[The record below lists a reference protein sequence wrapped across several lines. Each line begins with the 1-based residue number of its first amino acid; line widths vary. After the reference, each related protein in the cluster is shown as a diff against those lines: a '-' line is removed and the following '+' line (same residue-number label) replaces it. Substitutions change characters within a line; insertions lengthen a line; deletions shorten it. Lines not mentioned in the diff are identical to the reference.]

1 MNASTARVQQQVAA
15 GVGGYPAI
23 APRVER
29 RSGERRMVETPT
41 IVVGSGKGGVGKS
54 VVSVLIATAL
64 AAQGRCVLLL
74 DGDQNLANLHVLLG
88 VRPKARMES
97 MLGGE
102 IDPPEM
108 VQSVAPN
115 LWLLAGESGAESL
128 YALEAVNRA
137 RLQHR
142 LSEIYHRFEVVVVD
156 AGTGIESVVRVATM
170 RATSLL
176 LVTAPEPTALTDAY
190 ALMKIL
196 HLQLPDFPIDILVN
210 RCLDAAEGHDA
221 YLKLATAC
229 ERFLR
234 RDVGYAGALLEEQ
247 SIRLAVRDPRRLLDA
262 LQSTQAAQTLRTTV
276 LDRLHLPAMA
286 RSAE

>member
-1 MNASTARVQQQVAA
+1 MNPSTVKAPQEQRSDYP
-15 GVGGYPAI
+15 GGCSTF
-23 APRVER
+23 APRIEPAR
-29 RSGERRMVETPT
+29 ETPT

-54 VVSVLIATAL
+54 VVSVLIATAV
-64 AAQGRCVLLL
+64 AAQGRRVLLL

-97 MLGGE
+97 MLSGA
-102 IDPPEM
+102 DAPEL
-108 VQSVAPN
+108 VQWVSPN

-128 YALEAVNRA
+128 YALESVNRA

-142 LSEIYHRFEVVVVD
+142 LSEVYRRFDVVVVD
-156 AGTGIESVVRVATM
+156 TGAGLENVVRAATM

-190 ALMKIL
+190 ALIKIL
-196 HLQLPDFPIDILVN
+196 HLQLPDFPVDILVN
-210 RCLDAAEGHDA
+210 RCLSATEGRDAFV
-221 YLKLATAC
+221 KLATAC

-234 RDVGYAGALLEEQ
+234 RAVAYAGALPEDE
-247 SIRLAVRDPRRLLDA
+247 SIRLAVRNPNRLLETI
-262 LQSTQAAQTLRTTV
+262 QSSRAAQTLRSTV
-276 LDRLHLPAMA
+276 LDRLDLPAMA

>member
-1 MNASTARVQQQVAA
+1 MNPSTAKAPHQQESDCP
-15 GVGGYPAI
+15 GGCSPF
-23 APRVER
+23 APRPEAAR
-29 RSGERRMVETPT
+29 ETPT

-54 VVSVLIATAL
+54 VVSVLIATAV
-64 AAQGRCVLLL
+64 AARGLRVLLL

-97 MLGGE
+97 VLSGNA
-102 IDPPEM
+102 DAPEL
-108 VQSVAPN
+108 VQWVSPN

-128 YALEAVNRA
+128 YALESVNRA

-142 LSEIYHRFEVVVVD
+142 LSEVYRRFEVVVVD
-156 AGTGIESVVRVATM
+156 TGAGLESVVRAATM

-190 ALMKIL
+190 ALIKIL

-210 RCLDAAEGHDA
+210 RCLSATEGREA
-221 YLKLATAC
+221 FVKLATAC

-234 RDVGYAGALLEEQ
+234 RAVAYAGALPEDE
-247 SIRLAVRDPRRLLDA
+247 SIRLAVRNPNRLLETI
-262 LQSTQAAQTLRTTV
+262 QSTLAAQTLRSTV
-276 LDRLHLPAMA
+276 LDRLDLPMMA

>member
-1 MNASTARVQQQVAA
+1 MNASTAKAQQEQERDCP
-15 GVGGYPAI
+15 GGYSAF
-23 APRVER
+23 APRPEPAR
-29 RSGERRMVETPT
+29 ETPT

-54 VVSVLIATAL
+54 VVSVLIATAV
-64 AAQGRCVLLL
+64 AAQGGRVLLL

-88 VRPKARMES
+88 VRPKARIES
-97 MLGGE
+97 MLSGKVE
-102 IDPPEM
+102 APDL
-108 VQSVAPN
+108 VQWVSPN

-142 LSEIYHRFEVVVVD
+142 LSEVYHRFDVVVVD
-156 AGTGIESVVRVATM
+156 TGAGIENVVRAATM

-190 ALMKIL
+190 ALIKIV

-210 RCLDAAEGHDA
+210 RCLSVTEGRDAFV
-221 YLKLATAC
+221 KLATAC

-234 RDVGYAGALLEEQ
+234 RDVRYAGALPEDE
-247 SIRLAVRDPRRLLDA
+247 SIRLAVRNPSRLLETI
-262 LQSTQAAQTLRTTV
+262 QSTQAAQTLKSTV
-276 LDRLHLPAMA
+276 LDRLDLPAMA